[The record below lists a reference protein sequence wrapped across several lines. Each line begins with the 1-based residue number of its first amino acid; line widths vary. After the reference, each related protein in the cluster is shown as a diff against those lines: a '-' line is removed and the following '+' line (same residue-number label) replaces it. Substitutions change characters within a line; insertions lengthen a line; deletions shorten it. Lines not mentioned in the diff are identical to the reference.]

1 MLDFD
6 KEEFLQRLDIRLVAM
21 AGMLSYHE
29 MYTASVMCTQKQY
42 RDVEKRIE
50 QTRKDFIDYI
60 FKTDKEIRENF
71 ERIKK
76 ELTEETE

>member
-1 MLDFD
+1 MIDLD
-6 KEEFLQRLDIRLVAM
+6 KEEFLQRLDIRLVAIS
-21 AGMLSYHE
+21 GMLAYHE
-29 MYTASVMCTQKQY
+29 KYTASVLCNQKQY

-50 QTRKDFIDYI
+50 QTSRDFIDYI